1 MRLEREE
8 IERRDFDRVL
18 RGYDPDQVNA
28 HLHEI
33 AVAIGDLFDRLSD
46 ANVELPEPVRERLDA
61 MVHAKK
67 VEGEIERAHQLR
79 TAALEI
85 PRLVDESIR
94 RFERSNGSRS

>member
-46 ANVELPEPVRERLDA
+46 ANVELPAPVRERLEA

-94 RFERSNGSRS
+94 RFERTPRNGK